1 MKRILMALSGLML
14 CAAPL
19 HSNAADPALP
29 PQGKMGEERSAAITD
44 VPETID
50 MSHADPKTWHSLR
63 PEVQVYGQV
72 LAQELQ
78 LPTHSSADRVHSE
91 DTFIA
96 IAQHRTRF
104 KAGLREVSGG

>member
-78 LPTHSSADRVHSE
+78 LPTH
-91 DTFIA
+91 FIS
-96 IAQHRTRF
+96 RPRPF
-104 KAGLREVSGG
+104 